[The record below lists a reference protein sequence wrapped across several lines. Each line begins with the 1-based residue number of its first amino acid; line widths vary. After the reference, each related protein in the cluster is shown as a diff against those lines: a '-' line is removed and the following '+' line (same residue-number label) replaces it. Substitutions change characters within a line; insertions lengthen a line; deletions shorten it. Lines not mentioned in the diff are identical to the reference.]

1 MESNMITNLKSPHF
15 TFQIIIDSQNIFL
28 SMSPDK
34 KRIRA
39 NITGID
45 PDQLEK
51 IVDAVIDA
59 GPDAVNIFKEMIGK
73 KIM

>member
-1 MESNMITNLKSPHF
+1 MLTKIKSPRF
-15 TFQIIIDSQNIFL
+15 TFQITIDSQNIFL

-51 IVDAVIDA
+51 IIDAVIDA
-59 GPDAVNIFKEMIGK
+59 GPEAMNIFKEMIGR
-73 KIM
+73 KIMSEI

>member
-1 MESNMITNLKSPHF
+1 MTSEIKTPRF
-15 TFQIIIDSQNIFL
+15 TFQLIIDSQNAFL

-34 KRIRA
+34 KKIRA
-39 NITGID
+39 NITAID

-59 GPDAVNIFKEMIGK
+59 GPQAVELFK
-73 KIM
+73 KIVGEKLK

>member
-1 MESNMITNLKSPHF
+1 MLTNIKSPRF
-15 TFQIIIDSQNIFL
+15 TFQITIDSQNIFL

-51 IVDAVIDA
+51 IIDAVIDA
-59 GPDAVNIFKEMIGK
+59 GPEAMNIFKEMIGR
-73 KIM
+73 KIMSGI

>member
-1 MESNMITNLKSPHF
+1 MNKEISRSKF
-15 TFQIIIDSQNIFL
+15 TFQLIIDSQNIFL

-34 KRIRA
+34 KKMRA
-39 NITGID
+39 NITAID

-59 GPDAVNIFKEMIGK
+59 GPQAVELFK
-73 KIM
+73 KIVEEKLSVM

>member
-1 MESNMITNLKSPHF
+1 MLTKIKSPRF
-15 TFQIIIDSQNIFL
+15 TFQITIDSQNIFL

-51 IVDAVIDA
+51 IIDAVIDA
-59 GPDAVNIFKEMIGK
+59 GPEAMNIFKEMIGR
-73 KIM
+73 KIMSGI